1 MLQKTH
7 IMVQVMKQLFCTSVP
22 MFRSNFL
29 PPSSSYTMECDALL
43 PGRALITCCLCSC
56 NKLSRLWNYVSQRQS
71 YITTDSQSVR
81 KSWCRAQSG
90 TFDRELF
97 FFFKVSV
104 LSFGGALSDDRSG
117 LSFVSLQ
124 SVYSSQSVFT

>member
-1 MLQKTH
+1 MLSLTRVWVCNLLVQLLLGLAIAVTLEPKIRRTCDH
-7 IMVQVMKQLFCTSVP
+7 ILLSFET
-22 MFRSNFL
+22 
-29 PPSSSYTMECDALL
+29 PP
-43 PGRALITCCLCSC
+43 TCRLM
-56 NKLSRLWNYVSQRQS
+56 SRIYIPQRQRH
-71 YITTDSQSVR
+71 ITTDSQSVS

-90 TFDRELF
+90 TFDQRF

-104 LSFGGALSDDRSG
+104 LSFGGALSDERSG